1 MVTVAEGDP
10 GFTLDVTLDLS
21 DERNAVLDMRAS
33 LHYLETAL
41 LEEWG
46 IQVVQ
51 FSELA
56 DVPLLTADGLRLAHH
71 NGLVDLNLFTDAFPV
86 DDIITGVTDGIPG
99 IDLTMSE
106 LAWVGDTVAEG
117 VDGPSG
123 GLNYTHGTD
132 APKPA

>member
-1 MVTVAEGDP
+1 M
-10 GFTLDVTLDLS
+10 TLDLS

-71 NGLVDLNLFTDAFPV
+71 NGWLISTSSP
-86 DDIITGVTDGIPG
+86 
-99 IDLTMSE
+99 M
-106 LAWVGDTVAEG
+106 
-117 VDGPSG
+117 PSPW
-123 GLNYTHGTD
+123 TTSSR
-132 APKPA
+132 A